1 MASNK
6 LVLVCTA
13 VTGACLYLV
22 YALFLVLFVQHLS
35 KSALSLVETAVIV
48 TQIARLAGIVAYF
61 GSKPARVEVLLVL
74 LSLETFV
81 VMGLILLYL
90 MYPSAVYS
98 NLAHTVFSTWSA
110 ALFTI
115 LPSYLIFAGVTEMSR
130 HRSLASVLVS
140 VTLEFGFLVFAATTL
155 LGTGSSFTFA
165 NFFDFLVNAVKTDV
179 AAGTIP
185 QVSALFIVIPSAAV
199 YCALLVYAAI
209 PTATGEFQGRVAFVI
224 PFLGAAVALAWV
236 YGAAN
241 FLPNTLLS
249 FTVPGIA
256 IVALL
261 WAYARN

>member
-1 MASNK
+1 MATDR

-13 VTGACLYLV
+13 VAGACLYIV
-22 YALFLVLFVQHLS
+22 YFLFLVLFVQHLS
-35 KSALSLVETAVIV
+35 RSALSLVETAVIV

-61 GSKPARVEVLLVL
+61 GLKPVRVEVLLVL

-90 MYPSAVYS
+90 VYPSAVYS

-130 HRSLASVLVS
+130 HRNLVSVLVGLS
-140 VTLEFGFLVFAATTL
+140 LEFGFLAFATTTL
-155 LGTGSSFTFA
+155 LGSANSFTLA
-165 NFFDFLVNAVKTDV
+165 NFFDFLVNSVKTDV

-185 QVSALFIVIPSAAV
+185 QISALFVVIPSAAI

-209 PTATGEFQGRVAFVI
+209 PTATGEYQGRVAFVI
-224 PFLGAAVALAWV
+224 PFLGAAVALGWV
-236 YGAAN
+236 YAAAA

-261 WAYARN
+261 WAYARR